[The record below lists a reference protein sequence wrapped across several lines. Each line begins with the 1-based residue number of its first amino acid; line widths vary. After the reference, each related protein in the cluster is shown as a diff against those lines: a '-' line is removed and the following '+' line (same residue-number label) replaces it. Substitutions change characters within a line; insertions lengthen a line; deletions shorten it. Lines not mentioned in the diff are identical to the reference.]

1 MGHVLNIDHFHMSE
15 PTFPPHPHAGFSA
28 ITWMLP
34 WSPGAFVNR
43 DSQGDRSRIA
53 PGSFHGTV
61 AGSGMMHEEIPEAP
75 GTDCEGL
82 QIFVKLPEALELSPP
97 RSFHMDDE
105 QIPKLKKEASTVRVL
120 LGEVEG
126 VRSTIQEPSGTML
139 AQASV
144 QGRLE
149 LVVPDG
155 VDAFA
160 LVLRGEGRLAGQ
172 RAELHDATSLT
183 AGPLAIEGDGLE
195 VLIGW
200 SARMPRM
207 PAFRGPFCM
216 FNEKHLADAARRF
229 QAGEMGALTP
239 SPVSWSR

>member
-1 MGHVLNIDHFHMSE
+1 
-15 PTFPPHPHAGFSA
+15 
-28 ITWMLP
+28 
-34 WSPGAFVNR
+34 
-43 DSQGDRSRIA
+43 
-53 PGSFHGTV
+53 
-61 AGSGMMHEEIPEAP
+61 
-75 GTDCEGL
+75 
-82 QIFVKLPEALELSPP
+82 
-97 RSFHMDDE
+97 MDDE